1 MPLTDLTSETTPT
14 AIPGRVF
21 LFYPSGPQHQRGE
34 DRSQGNVSDSAATV
48 MRAPNDMGYAS
59 ALAWIFLVIVLVS
72 PGGLMGIWDSILG
85 RLFGQRGG
93 APAADDSAA
102 APSASTGGAGS

>member
-1 MPLTDLTSETTPT
+1 MPPAPSTRAGEAAVPPTDLTSETTPT

-21 LFYPSGPQHQRGE
+21 LFYPPGPQYQRGE

-59 ALAWIFLVIVLVS
+59 ALLKQKGKLRVLHSTIPGEAERDRLVL
-72 PGGLMGIWDSILG
+72 LN
-85 RLFGQRGG
+85 
-93 APAADDSAA
+93 PAFF
-102 APSASTGGAGS
+102 